1 MHAHSGEALAI
12 EHIHTVPRDTKGLPS
27 STTYPLDAAPEVLGI
42 HDGAESESAAENVEA
57 IQGSRGG
64 WFAYLRTRD
73 FYLVLL
79 LGYGRAETPHMAQRR
94 GAYADNVYHT
104 GKSWPSVSQPLIHSH
119 HSLRHGTSPSLL
131 SRPCGII

>member
-1 MHAHSGEALAI
+1 MDAHSGEASAI
-12 EHIHTVPRDTKGLPS
+12 EHIQTIPRDTKELPS
-27 STTYPLDAAPEVLGI
+27 STTYPVHAAPEVIGI
-42 HDGAESESAAENVEA
+42 HDGAEGESTAENVEA
-57 IQGSRGG
+57 IQRSKGG

-79 LGYGRAETPHMAQRR
+79 LGYGMAKIPHLARR
-94 GAYADNVYHT
+94 NGAYADNVYHT

-119 HSLRHGTSPSLL
+119 RSLRHGTSPSLL